1 MTRNVMVVSIGV
13 LVGYITLAAQQQ
25 QPTIDVYKSATCGC
39 CSKWVE
45 HLKGNGFT
53 VRTTNREDLAEFKA
67 SKGVPRRVQS
77 CHTAVVNGYVIEGH
91 VPASDVQRLLKE
103 RPAIVGLAVPGMPIG
118 SPGMEVAGRKVQPFD
133 VLAFDKDG
141 QTRVFASH
149 GK

>member
-1 MTRNVMVVSIGV
+1 MTRNAILALALV
-13 LVGYITLAAQQQ
+13 LVAYAPMAGQPQ

-45 HLKGNGFT
+45 HLKSNGFT

-67 SKGVPRRVQS
+67 AHGVPRRVQS
-77 CHTAVVNGYVIEGH
+77 CHTAIVDGYVIEGH

-103 RPAIVGLAVPGMPIG
+103 KPAILGLAVPGMPIG
-118 SPGMEVAGRKVQPFD
+118 SPGMEVSGRGAQPFD
-133 VLAFDKDG
+133 VTAFDKDG
-141 QTRVFASH
+141 RTRVFASH